1 MGYEELLAALR
12 AEGERKAA
20 MIREKTAAEAARL
33 RAKAADG
40 LVLLKE
46 KYRQELAR
54 EIAAQDSAII
64 AEAEREARR
73 IQLAAEEKLA
83 ERLFELARRLL
94 PRLRNGGYPAVFARL
109 AAELPPDAWEEVR
122 VNPADAELAAA
133 LFPAARIV
141 TDAVIC
147 GGLEGLADGGRV
159 QIVNTLEKRLER
171 GWPELLPLLLGEIVN
186 SA

>member
-20 MIREKTAAEAARL
+20 MISEKAAAEAARL

-40 LVLLKE
+40 LVLLEE
-46 KYRQELAR
+46 KYRQEQAR

-83 ERLFELARRLL
+83 ERLFELARRVL
-94 PRLRNGGYPAVFARL
+94 PKLRMGDYSAAFARL
-109 AAELPPDAWEEVR
+109 AAELPLAAWEEVR
-122 VNPADAELAAA
+122 VNPADAESAAA
-133 LFPAARIV
+133 LFPTARIV
-141 TDAVIC
+141 PDATIC

-159 QIVNTLEKRLER
+159 QVVNTLEKRLER

-186 SA
+186 DA